1 MENLIPKIEKTL
13 QAELSNFL
21 SLGAILTKVEQET
34 PWHEAGMTKG
44 QWLAGEAGLPIITA
58 NQAKD
63 AYLLLRDIDSS
74 LVKKLTVVKLKLIL
88 PQLKR
93 ADGQDEEEKELKDL
107 VVLAG
112 NMLYND
118 LRDAL
123 EEKNSEE
130 ECEPSEWEHKEYW
143 RCPKNGQRIYTDPTK
158 KD

>member
-74 LVKKLTVVKLKLIL
+74 LVKKLTVGKLKLIL

-93 ADGQDEEEKELKDL
+93 AEGQDEEEKELKFVGNSFGSYEVISTTYYEEYAKCTIL
-107 VVLAG
+107 VLNNQTG
-112 NMLYND
+112 
-118 LRDAL
+118 
-123 EEKNSEE
+123 EIKS
-130 ECEPSEWEHKEYW
+130 
-143 RCPKNGQRIYTDPTK
+143 K
-158 KD
+158 KFKLKW